1 MDNQEP
7 SSSSSNTMRG
17 GSSAL
22 RLPAPGTEPSF
33 RVSSLM
39 ETGRTPRRRLP
50 SEMPASFST
59 GSSSRNWNSL
69 AENSGSVSML
79 SSYTSSTREMQGGAG
94 ADQLRSSGVFT
105 TFSGTRYYHGRDGNV
120 HDVSSHSSRR
130 PSGLSSHAE
139 SLRSSFTPSV
149 PSLPPVPSPS
159 RRSERFV
166 GVASPENHH
175 RRRTMMD
182 FPSPVNG
189 GANQPF
195 HEESPVGVPSPD
207 HHHRRRTMMDFPSP
221 AIGGANQPF
230 YEDSPYRQRS
240 PHPPH
245 QLQLQQQQQMYRL
258 PNDGPASP
266 YISHPQ
272 HRQNYPEQ
280 HQPPPHH
287 HRDSSRG
294 REPSVIPQT
303 PPCPPSP
310 PPRFSFVEPMMETSV
325 VSRPSLDDRTAAF
338 TVQRGTPVDQPSLR
352 MDAAAADKNGDFTRR
367 TKLPKQHDHDHHEV
381 QCCKCQVIL
390 RVSKNVVCVRCP
402 SCQAVSPATDLHSLA
417 SASSGENVASLG
429 RAAATTA
436 AAAVSP

>member
-1 MDNQEP
+1 
-7 SSSSSNTMRG
+7 MRG

-50 SEMPASFST
+50 SEMPTSFST
-59 GSSSRNWNSL
+59 GSSSRNWNSI

-79 SSYTSSTREMQGGAG
+79 SSYNSSTREMQGSA

-139 SLRSSFTPSV
+139 SMRSSFTPSV
-149 PSLPPVPSPS
+149 QSVPPVSSPS

-166 GVASPENHH
+166 GVPSPENHH

-182 FPSPVNG
+182 YPSPVNG
-189 GANQPF
+189 TGNQPF
-195 HEESPVGVPSPD
+195 HEESPVGFPPPE
-207 HHHRRRTMMDFPSP
+207 HHLRRRTMMDFPSP
-221 AIGGANQPF
+221 ANSSANQPF
-230 YEDSPYRQRS
+230 HEESPYRQRS
-240 PHPPH
+240 PHPH
-245 QLQLQQQQQMYRL
+245 HLQQQQMFHH

-266 YISHPQ
+266 YITHP

-280 HQPPPHH
+280 HQPPQHH

-294 REPSVIPQT
+294 RESLIPQT
-303 PPCPPSP
+303 PPSPPSP

-325 VSRPSLDDRTAAF
+325 VSRPWLDDRTTAF

-352 MDAAAADKNGDFTRR
+352 MDAAADENGDFTRR
-367 TKLPKQHDHDHHEV
+367 TKPPKQQPQDHDHHEV

-429 RAAATTA
+429 RAALTA